1 MDVSRVTSNMRE
13 TQICKP
19 INTYGSVFT
28 GSRTPDLLQGTI
40 KGWAQGS
47 PTFRDPFSP
56 HLESG
61 LQSSWFT
68 LAEHPLKALPICAP
82 TVSEEWTLLMSS
94 HLEPPSKLTCPIGAG
109 FTSGGPAKTGMG
121 LPLERASGAQ

>member
-1 MDVSRVTSNMRE
+1 MDVSHVTSNMRE

-19 INTYGSVFT
+19 INTCGSVFT

-40 KGWAQGS
+40 KGWAQG
-47 PTFRDPFSP
+47 PPAFRDPFSP

-68 LAEHPLKALPICAP
+68 PAEHPLKALPSALLLFQGSGPYSRHPTWSPLQAP
-82 TVSEEWTLLMSS
+82 A
-94 HLEPPSKLTCPIGAG
+94 P
-109 FTSGGPAKTGMG
+109 
-121 LPLERASGAQ
+121 